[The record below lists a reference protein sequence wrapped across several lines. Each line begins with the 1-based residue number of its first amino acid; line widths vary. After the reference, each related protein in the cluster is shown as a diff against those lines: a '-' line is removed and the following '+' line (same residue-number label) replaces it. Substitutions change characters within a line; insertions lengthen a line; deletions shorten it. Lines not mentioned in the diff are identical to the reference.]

1 MLKYQLRET
10 LDDRRSFMLPSN
22 IKLRKEVKPLMYI
35 TLDNLIQIGIFLT
48 GFTVMLLGL
57 LSFIKKK

>member
-1 MLKYQLRET
+1 
-10 LDDRRSFMLPSN
+10 
-22 IKLRKEVKPLMYI
+22 MYI
-35 TLDNLIQIGIFLT
+35 TLDYLIQIGIFLT